1 MLASRRSTRQARQV
15 VLAVSVFVLI
25 YLFLLRSSPSVD
37 HEAAFL
43 RHHMNADPPE
53 HTLVESSFDWS
64 WVKFAHVPPPL
75 DPPAPPLQTRR
86 SPKMPRIQHVF
97 TDDDEEET
105 QAAAMLRESRR
116 RKVRDVLARDWQ
128 SYRAHAWLQP
138 SCNAAL
144 LDTAWAMFE
153 TVANGTAAGFGHGAV
168 KEVTV
173 PQDELVREDY
183 MEGFWLAETLK
194 YFYLVL
200 SPPDV
205 ISLDEF
211 VLNTEAHP
219 LRMPS

>member
-15 VLAVSVFVLI
+15 VLTVSVFVLI

-37 HEAAFL
+37 HETAFL

-64 WVKFAHVPPPL
+64 SVKFAHVPPPL

-86 SPKMPRIQHVF
+86 SPKMPRIQH
-97 TDDDEEET
+97 
-105 QAAAMLRESRR
+105 
-116 RKVRDVLARDWQ
+116 

>member
-1 MLASRRSTRQARQV
+1 
-15 VLAVSVFVLI
+15 
-25 YLFLLRSSPSVD
+25 
-37 HEAAFL
+37 
-43 RHHMNADPPE
+43 MNADPPE
-53 HTLVESSFDWS
+53 YTLVKSSFDWS
-64 WVKFAHVPPPL
+64 SVKFAHVPPPL

-86 SPKMPRIQHVF
+86 SPKMPCIQHVF
-97 TDDDEEET
+97 TDDDDDEET

-128 SYRAHAWLQP
+128 SYRAHAWLQDDLNP
-138 SCNAAL
+138 VSGTGKDQFSGCDAAL

-153 TVANGTAAGFGHGAV
+153 AVANGTAAAFGHGAV
-168 KEVTV
+168 KDVTV
-173 PQDELVREDY
+173 PQDELLREDY
-183 MEGFWLAETLK
+183 ME

-219 LRMPS
+219 FRMPS